1 MHASIISGL
10 QSTLNTRA
18 TQHLFDAAV
27 HRAEVAGDIHTL
39 ARLNAITAPHAADWK
54 AAVPSNKET
63 SLSDTH
69 YRIAARYNLGLAPPR
84 VPSDCQGCKEKNKL
98 NTEPYHY
105 LSCTRHKRQEIT
117 IGHNMLVHV
126 VYTYNNY
133 TGGTGVKE
141 PSDLHGSDHRRPDL
155 QMVVNN
161 THILTDI
168 QITNPLCPT
177 HVHGSAQQQLHAAQL
192 SERTKTK
199 KYEQTAK
206 QHDAKFVPFIME
218 ATGGMSKSAKQ
229 IYEMIILAS
238 RDNGTLWPHD
248 IIARDFRGAIAIAVQ
263 RRNAMTMIA
272 GRCLAIGRAATC
284 AAA

>member
-1 MHASIISGL
+1 MH
-10 QSTLNTRA
+10 Q
-18 TQHLFDAAV
+18 TQ
-27 HRAEVAGDIHTL
+27 
-39 ARLNAITAPHAADWK
+39 
-54 AAVPSNKET
+54 ET
-63 SLSDTH
+63 
-69 YRIAARYNLGLAPPR
+69 
-84 VPSDCQGCKEKNKL
+84 
-98 NTEPYHY
+98 
-105 LSCTRHKRQEIT
+105 QEIT

-199 KYEQTAK
+199 KYEETAK

-272 GRCLAIGRAATC
+272 GRWSGNRTSCHLCSSIKCYVFVYAQFNLVFLIYDFC
-284 AAA
+284 VH

>member
-1 MHASIISGL
+1 
-10 QSTLNTRA
+10 
-18 TQHLFDAAV
+18 
-27 HRAEVAGDIHTL
+27 
-39 ARLNAITAPHAADWK
+39 
-54 AAVPSNKET
+54 
-63 SLSDTH
+63 
-69 YRIAARYNLGLAPPR
+69 
-84 VPSDCQGCKEKNKL
+84 
-98 NTEPYHY
+98 
-105 LSCTRHKRQEIT
+105 
-117 IGHNMLVHV
+117 MLVHV

-199 KYEQTAK
+199 YEQTAK

-218 ATGGMSKSAKQ
+218 TTGGMSKSAKQ
-229 IYEMIILAS
+229 IYEMILLAS

-263 RRNAMTMIA
+263 KCSDYDCWTLSGNRTSCHLCSSIKMLCV
-272 GRCLAIGRAATC
+272 CLFAQFN
-284 AAA
+284 